1 MLYYIVL
8 NYIIISSLLNV
19 TYILKI
25 LLTPTPTTHELYPRP
40 TTISQTL
47 IASLAVEPRHTTTR

>member
-25 LLTPTPTTHELYPRP
+25 LLTPTTHELYPRP

-47 IASLAVEPRHTTTR
+47 IASRAVEPRHTTTR